1 MRNGNFL
8 NTRVSE
14 LRVKQIRVNQSL
26 GVHQFQF
33 MNVKNQVQIDRW
45 LSPWDQKSNLVNTI
59 QPLYGRAFFAYTPGN
74 KV

>member
-1 MRNGNFL
+1 MR
-8 NTRVSE
+8 VKE
-14 LRVKQIRVNQSL
+14 IWVKQIRVNQRL

-59 QPLYGRAFFAYTPGN
+59 QPLYGRAFFAYSN
-74 KV
+74 SRK